1 MVPAVQWTE
10 RPRAL
15 ASARKGEL
23 AVAFVPDLRRST
35 ADGRTTGMPTRAYYW
50 GPTACTLLCWPSSP
64 AAARRRGDCVLRRMS
79 GAGAAAPAS
88 GEVPTSAPELRDV
101 SDAPA
106 GEALRTY
113 ETQLGADELLRQ
125 FLSEISDVARDAEV
139 VRCVRL
145 RMPRCSAS
153 RVGVRRSV
161 VSCFKLNPYEHLNLR
176 FDSTID
182 EVKRQYRKAC
192 TLLPVRLV
200 CRSRGA
206 SVRADIAFG
215 TPRQVQTPS
224 CPRGFRRRVRCG
236 AAPRAS
242 GFRLRVAPSCRLV
255 MR

>member
-1 MVPAVQWTE
+1 
-10 RPRAL
+10 
-15 ASARKGEL
+15 
-23 AVAFVPDLRRST
+23 
-35 ADGRTTGMPTRAYYW
+35 
-50 GPTACTLLCWPSSP
+50 
-64 AAARRRGDCVLRRMS
+64 MS

-145 RMPRCSAS
+145 RMPRSCSAS
-153 RVGVRRSV
+153 RVGARRSV

-182 EVKRQYRKAC
+182 EVKRQYRKAR
-192 TLLPVRLV
+192 TLQPVRLV
-200 CRSRGA
+200 CRSRGPPCA
-206 SVRADIAFG
+206 
-215 TPRQVQTPS
+215 
-224 CPRGFRRRVRCG
+224 
-236 AAPRAS
+236 
-242 GFRLRVAPSCRLV
+242 
-255 MR
+255 